1 MPYFHDN
8 IADLIL
14 CLKSFIIL
22 TSLAFWRG
30 CEWKGLFP
38 PKLHH
43 ALSQYFFSK
52 VCPKLNNKH
61 LFSWF
66 LFYRSVLFYYNCFY
80 FSKQHLC
87 MDMVETFHAMSKILQ
102 IFPKAALLILLNI
115 SLIKYCT
122 QFIQLITNNLKRKIN
137 QHKYLS

>member
-1 MPYFHDN
+1 MPYFPDN

-14 CLKSFIIL
+14 SLKSFIIL

-30 CEWKGLFP
+30 CEWKGFFS
-38 PKLHH
+38 PKLYH
-43 ALSQYFFSK
+43 ALSQYFFLK
-52 VCPKLNNKH
+52 FALNWTTNTF
-61 LFSWF
+61 LADFY

-87 MDMVETFHAMSKILQ
+87 TDMVETFHAMSKILQ

-115 SLIKYCT
+115 SLIKYCI
-122 QFIQLITNNLKRKIN
+122 QFIQSITNNLKR
-137 QHKYLS
+137 QD